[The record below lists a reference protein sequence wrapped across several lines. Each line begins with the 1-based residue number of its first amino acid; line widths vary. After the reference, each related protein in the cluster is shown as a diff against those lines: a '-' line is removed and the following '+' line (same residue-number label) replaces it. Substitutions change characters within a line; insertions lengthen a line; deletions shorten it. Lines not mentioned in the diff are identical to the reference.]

1 MTNNIPPLSLP
12 LGVQKLDFNKWE
24 FLFQKVSKWGSK
36 IAGLVVV
43 EPGISSS
50 SFKEWG
56 EGKVRIP
63 LANHQLCLVAL
74 YLPVFLFLKN

>member
-1 MTNNIPPLSLP
+1 MTNIPPLKSP
-12 LGVQKLDFNKWE
+12 LGVQNLDIFNKWE

-56 EGKVRIP
+56 EGKVRI
-63 LANHQLCLVAL
+63 LMTNHQLCLVAF
-74 YLPVFLFLKN
+74 YLLVFLFLKN